1 MLASKNRFWAAKT
14 LSKIGANL
22 DPINP
27 YFEVQ
32 VGLHVGGG
40 LGSPGAPED
49 IFLEAPTRCP
59 KPLQNETPP
68 VIILHKES
76 LLKGFQKV
84 SKMMS
89 YMGGFWEAC
98 WGLQKV
104 SSGAPAPPAPKMEPN
119 LDHKKSMYSA
129 QVELRFGT
137 HVGAQ
142 NKNHRKF

>member
-14 LSKIGANL
+14 PSKIGAKL
-22 DPINP
+22 DPINS

-76 LLKGFQKV
+76 LLKGSQKA
-84 SKMMS
+84 SKMIS
-89 YMGGFWEAC
+89 YMRGFWEAC
-98 WGLQKV
+98 WGLQNV
-104 SSGAPAPPAPKMEPN
+104 SSGAPPPPKMEPN
-119 LDHKKSMYSA
+119 LDPKKSMYSA
-129 QVELRFGT
+129 QVGLRFGT

-142 NKNHRKF
+142 DKNHQKF